1 MAVTPQSRFPFGK
14 IHEALVALLGSQ
26 WVLHTPEEL
35 LVYECDGLTLHTHL
49 PDFVVFPS
57 SAAEVIQIVRLARQ
71 HRIPFLARGAGTSL
85 SGGTIAAEGGII
97 LELSRMNQILEIDLD
112 NRLARVQPGVV
123 NQHVTRAVEADDF
136 YYAPD
141 PSSQV
146 ASTIGGNVAEN
157 AGGPHT
163 LKYGVTT
170 NHVLAL
176 QVVLPDGEAYELG
189 TAAGDPVG
197 YDLVGTF
204 VGSEGTLGIATEVT
218 VRLLH
223 SAPAVRT
230 LLAVYDSI
238 SEATQTVSGI
248 ISRGIVPAAL
258 EMIDKNTIQAI
269 EAGVYAS
276 GLPQDAEAVLLI
288 EVDGLEAGVEQ
299 QLEEI
304 MAVLRS
310 RQAREVRIANT
321 ASERKKLWAA
331 RKNAFGA
338 YGRISRNYYTM
349 DGVIPRSKLPEIL
362 NRIDTLGQEYGMRMA
377 NVFHAGDGNLHPII
391 LYDITQAGAKE
402 KVLGL
407 AGAILRCCVDAGG
420 TLSGEHG
427 IGLEKREYMRLFFS
441 EADLHVMGQ
450 LKRVFNPDNLANP
463 QKIFPMRRGCGE
475 MSSLSDDSRRPLSES
490 EGDPEFVR
498 F

>member
-362 NRIDTLGQEYGMRMA
+362 NRIDTLGKEYGMRMA

-475 MSSLSDDSRRPLSES
+475 MSSLSEDSRRPLSES